1 MNKNILIMMRALSNP
16 NLYTRRE
23 RAFNAKEIS
32 DVYLK
37 KSYNNNDWG
46 SVEDLCQHEDVE
58 ELDLIYRDR
67 DDFIKSVENEV
78 AHMEEEIN
86 KLYEQKAKQ
95 PYIGLTKTVTVPEF
109 TLPGGRSRWF
119 RYLFKGA

>member
-37 KSYNNNDWG
+37 KRYKNNDWG
-46 SVEDLCQHEDVE
+46 DIEDLCQHEDVE

-78 AHMEEEIN
+78 AHMEAEIN
-86 KLYEQKAKQ
+86 NRPQQWLIKY
-95 PYIGLTKTVTVPEF
+95 F
-109 TLPGGRSRWF
+109 NRSNEDRQSYVKEVE
-119 RYLFKGA
+119 RLNGIC

>member
-16 NLYTRRE
+16 NLYTRKE
-23 RAFNAKEIS
+23 IVFNTKEIS

-37 KSYNNNDWG
+37 KKYNNNDWG
-46 SVEDLCQHEDVE
+46 NIKDLCQHEDVE

-78 AHMEEEIN
+78 AHMENEIDN
-86 KLYEQKAKQ
+86 RPKQ
-95 PYIGLTKTVTVPEF
+95 WLIKYF
-109 TLPGGRSRWF
+109 NRSKEDRQAYVKEVE
-119 RYLFKGA
+119 RLNGIC